1 MWSLTIP
8 FTRRSRVDVTYGG
21 PKFLVPPQILW
32 MSQFSFFFFF
42 AETSVFR
49 RKRQKL
55 KYWKNKNQTRKYF
68 QSDIDNSY
76 QVESYS
82 SLRKFFTKEE
92 FILMHPI
99 QSWSQFTCFLQP
111 EQAGTTTLLP
121 KNAINTLER
130 RTKLFL
136 LPAKRRFHSTK
147 KGRKKS
153 PRMRKNVLLDF
164 NKAKT

>member
-1 MWSLTIP
+1 MMWSLTIP

-32 MSQFSFFFFF
+32 MSQFSFFFLL
-42 AETSVFR
+42 AETSVLR

-99 QSWSQFTCFLQP
+99 QSWSQFTCFFATRVGRDYYLATQKCNKYFGKKDKTFFCCLQRKDSIP
-111 EQAGTTTLLP
+111 LKKVG
-121 KNAINTLER
+121 KNPQE
-130 RTKLFL
+130 
-136 LPAKRRFHSTK
+136 
-147 KGRKKS
+147 
-153 PRMRKNVLLDF
+153 
-164 NKAKT
+164 